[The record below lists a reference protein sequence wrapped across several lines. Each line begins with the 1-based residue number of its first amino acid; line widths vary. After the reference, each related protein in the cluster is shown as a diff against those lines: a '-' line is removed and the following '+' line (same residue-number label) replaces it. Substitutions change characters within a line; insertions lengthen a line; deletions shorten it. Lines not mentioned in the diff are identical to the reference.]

1 MVPPLLWSPAG
12 PYLLALGVCNP
23 RTSSWTSLA
32 QKLAGGFLPGGAR
45 GHGAGREPPFAR
57 PGMRA
62 ALLCGARSEAAARL
76 RTRGWCCS
84 LHARL
89 RATHTSVICWRSLSR
104 ALRGGLGF
112 ASTHWCDAGG
122 RHGCRCAGPP
132 GGVASRWALAAGPA
146 LQSPAGRAVL
156 HRAAGAGDSQ
166 QRPARSP
173 ALVQRVRWSRQ
184 PCFGTHTTCGV
195 FARAVG
201 EGCDGPARGARRSTR
216 MCAFVRCAVA
226 PAHVLRAALCA
237 CPGAATVVAERD
249 RLAAVA
255 RLQAAAHVLASR
267 GGARGD

>member
-1 MVPPLLWSPAG
+1 
-12 PYLLALGVCNP
+12 
-23 RTSSWTSLA
+23 LA
-32 QKLAGGFLPGGAR
+32 QKLAGVFLPGGAR